1 MPVGVLVP
9 LGLGPS
15 LPLSLP
21 QQEFPNLNHV
31 ARGLGLGETQ
41 QEFPNLNHVARGLG
55 LGETPLEGVGRTLR

>member
-1 MPVGVLVP
+1 MLVP

-31 ARGLGLGETQ
+31 ARGLGLG
-41 QEFPNLNHVARGLG
+41 V
-55 LGETPLEGVGRTLR
+55 TPLESVGRT